1 MLTLQ
6 HVTIGYD
13 RRTILSD
20 VNLHIAAGDCL
31 RIGGGNGGG
40 KTTLLRL
47 LAGLLAP
54 QSGKV
59 LRHRPCV
66 TGYLPQ
72 YRRIDREFPLTVAQ
86 VVCSGLHC
94 RKSLLRPFGRDDR
107 RRVGEMLERFGI
119 ADLGER
125 SIRELSGGQW
135 QRTLLARALVGN
147 PDLLLLDEP
156 DTHLDEEGKTF
167 LRHLLETEAGQRTI
181 VLVSHEPAFLPAVPG
196 LRTLTAGGGTVVEA

>member
-1 MLTLQ
+1 MNESLQ
-6 HVTIGYD
+6 SFLQALFFVSRSPSTGMK
-13 RRTILSD
+13 RFVFMRP
-20 VNLHIAAGDCL
+20 L
-31 RIGGGNGGG
+31 RPERS
-40 KTTLLRL
+40 LR
-47 LAGLLAP
+47 
-54 QSGKV
+54 
-59 LRHRPCV
+59 
-66 TGYLPQ
+66 
-72 YRRIDREFPLTVAQ
+72 
-86 VVCSGLHC
+86 

>member
-6 HVTIGYD
+6 HVTVGYD
-13 RRTILSD
+13 RRTVLRD

-31 RIGGGNGGG
+31 RIGGSNGGG

-47 LAGLLAP
+47 LAGLMSP

-59 LRHRPCV
+59 LRSQPCV

-72 YRRIDREFPLTVAQ
+72 YRRIDREFPLTVEQ
-86 VVCSGLHC
+86 VVRSGLHC

-107 RRVGEMLERFGI
+107 RRVRELLERFGI
-119 ADLGER
+119 ADLSDR

-135 QRTLLARALVGN
+135 QRALLARAMVGN

-156 DTHLDEEGKTF
+156 DTHLDEAGKTF
-167 LRHLLETEAGQRTI
+167 LRHLLEVEAGQRTI
-181 VLVSHEPAFLPAVPG
+181 VLVSHEPAFLPDIPG
-196 LRTLTAGGGTVVEA
+196 LRTLTAGDGTVTEA